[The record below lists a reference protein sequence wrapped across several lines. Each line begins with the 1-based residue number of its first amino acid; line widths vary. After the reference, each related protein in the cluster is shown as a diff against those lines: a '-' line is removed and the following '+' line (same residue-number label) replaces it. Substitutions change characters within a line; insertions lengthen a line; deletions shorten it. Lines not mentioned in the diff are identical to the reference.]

1 MSDPYQILGVSPSAT
16 DDEIKKA
23 YRKLS
28 KMYHPDMNI
37 NNPNKE
43 ETTKKFKEVQN
54 AYDQIMDMKKHGYS
68 SYNQYANQSSS
79 SANNSY
85 YSSRQYA
92 DFNDFFSDFFSNAY
106 NNQYQNTYQSEE
118 QRIYSSVVQYIN
130 SGYYQE
136 ALNLLEGINN
146 RSAIWYYYSAIANS
160 RIGNNVKALEHA
172 KTALSMEPNNLQY
185 QQLVQMLQ
193 NGRRTYRSF
202 SSAYSS
208 PMANYTNC
216 CYKLILFNMFCNC
229 CCGARIC

>member
-1 MSDPYQILGVSPSAT
+1 MARTKKDNE
-16 DDEIKKA
+16 EIIEDLKANNKKT
-23 YRKLS
+23 KKNEEKVDS
-28 KMYHPDMNI
+28 TNKET
-37 NNPNKE
+37 KE

-68 SYNQYANQSSS
+68 SYNQYANQSST
-79 SANNSY
+79 NNGSY
-85 YSSRQYA
+85 YNSRQYA
-92 DFNDFFSDFFSNAY
+92 NFDDFFSDFFSNAY
-106 NNQYQNTYQSEE
+106 ANQYQNTYQSEE
-118 QRIYSSVVQYIN
+118 QRIYNSIVQYIN

-136 ALNLLEGINN
+136 ALNLLEQINN
-146 RSAIWYYYSAIANS
+146 RSSIWYYYSAIANS
-160 RIGNNVKALEHA
+160 RIGNNVKAMEHA

-193 NGRRTYRSF
+193 SGRRTYRSF